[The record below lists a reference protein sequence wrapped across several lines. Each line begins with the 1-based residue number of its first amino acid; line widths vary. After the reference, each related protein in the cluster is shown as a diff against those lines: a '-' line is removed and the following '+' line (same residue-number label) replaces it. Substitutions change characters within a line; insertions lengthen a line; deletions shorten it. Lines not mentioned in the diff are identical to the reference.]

1 MFIVM
6 RTTIKSQQRRNTM
19 KYGDAVMYRPVQ
31 DGPVVVAL
39 VVSSELFLPSRGGNA
54 LLDGDGK
61 TLPAEEHVTLVY
73 LDPNAPGLAKDI
85 DGYIQRAFSVRVASD
100 APGTPGVYPPS
111 VAPPDPNPPQPP
123 AVDLP
128 SAEDLDAVAA
138 EQALAQAPAQPEA
151 LLAQAP
157 AQPEAPLAPAQPEA
171 PAQTEA
177 PEDPDPPAPQ
187 S

>member
-1 MFIVM
+1 
-6 RTTIKSQQRRNTM
+6 M

-128 SAEDLDAVAA
+128 PDPNPPQPPAVDLPSAEDLDAVAA